1 MSLQRKCEHCDNV
14 PAEHTR
20 FGVFLC
26 ESCQTGMEELEELRR
41 KEERERINAIALGKF
56 SSFQPSIAYILY
68 LQKIKESGSAI
79 LSPEKVPDFVNANI
93 LPLLH
98 LMSDEEIGRMLPIIK
113 EQYFALQSAVTLRS
127 TDRFRE
133 AEVIKKQTKVDR
145 VRTKSS
151 ETIAKQT
158 KQFSKDKTLSKEDRG
173 RFKAIEG
180 LIAMGI
186 SEEDA
191 KRMVGEKK

>member
-1 MSLQRKCEHCDNV
+1 MSYQKICESCEKS
-14 PAEHTR
+14 PGFSTR
-20 FGVFLC
+20 FGAFLC
-26 ESCQTGMEELEELRR
+26 EPCAAEMEELETLRR
-41 KEERERINAIALGKF
+41 IEEKDKIIAIAQGKF
-56 SSFQPSIAYILY
+56 SNFQPSIAYILY

-79 LSPEKVPDFVNANI
+79 LSPERVPDFVNSNI

-133 AEVIKKQTKVDR
+133 AEVIKKQTKVDK

-191 KRMVGEKK
+191 KRMVQAKK